1 MAKIG
6 IYKITNTVTNEIY
19 IGASTNIDSRFR
31 QHKKG
36 NSSNEKLQNSIYSC
50 GLHCFT
56 FEIIEE
62 CTKEILF
69 DREFILIDEYSKNNK
84 MFNSVYSIE
93 EQTMFDKIIEE
104 LRDPKYNIK
113 GVERYIKMPQSTLS
127 KAIAGSRKI
136 PSKYLDLLIK
146 ELKL

>member
-36 NSSNEKLQNSIYSC
+36 NSSNEKLQNSICSC

-62 CTKEILF
+62 CTKELLF
-69 DREFILIDEYSKNNK
+69 DREFELIDDYSKNNK

-93 EQTMFDKIIEE
+93 EQIMFDKIIEE
-104 LRDPKYNIK
+104 LKDPKYNIR
-113 GVERYIKMPQSTLS
+113 GVERYLNIPNTILS
-127 KAIAGSRKI
+127 HAISGTRKI
-136 PSKYLDLLIK
+136 PKKYLELLLK
-146 ELKL
+146 ELRL